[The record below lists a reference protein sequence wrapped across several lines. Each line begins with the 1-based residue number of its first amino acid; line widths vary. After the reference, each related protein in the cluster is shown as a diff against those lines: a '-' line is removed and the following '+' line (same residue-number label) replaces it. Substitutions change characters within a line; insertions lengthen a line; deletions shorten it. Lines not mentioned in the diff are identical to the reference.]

1 MFRVGTPLYFSP
13 EMWAGNPYDTRVD
26 IWALGCVIHELAAL
40 KPPFSAATHTVLADR
55 IMRTPATAIPAH
67 FSIELQHLI
76 SQMLQKRAQA
86 RPYIDQVLSYPAVR
100 VRVELR
106 EQRQQ
111 QVDLMSQ
118 IAEMQEETSE
128 LRTQVDYRYSRLGY

>member
-1 MFRVGTPLYFSP
+1 MVSLSLLALVDTFSP
-13 EMWAGNPYDTRVD
+13 LSL
-26 IWALGCVIHELAAL
+26 ALC
-40 KPPFSAATHTVLADR
+40 
-55 IMRTPATAIPAH
+55 
-67 FSIELQHLI
+67 I
-76 SQMLQKRAQA
+76 SQKQAQA

-118 IAEMQEETSE
+118 IAQMQEETTE
-128 LRTQVDYRYSRLGY
+128 LRTQVDSIYSRLGY